1 MSGVWSYNV
10 WTMSGTGLVT
20 DERYRLH
27 DTGPGH
33 PERADRLVA
42 IDKRLDADGLL
53 KRTERI
59 KPTPAQID
67 TIALIHDRDYI
78 DRVRVECGKRL
89 EFIDTPDSAVCAKS
103 YEIALLAV
111 GGLLGLVD
119 AVATGKCVNGFA
131 AVRPPGHHAERN
143 RSMGFCLFNN
153 IAIAARHL
161 QKKQKVP
168 KVLILDWDVHHG
180 NGTQHSFEQ
189 DATVFYCSFHQ
200 HPSTCYPGTGWPHE
214 TGKGAGAGT
223 VLNLPMSPGLGND
236 AYREA
241 FEKQFLPAANK
252 FKPDFVLVSAG
263 FDAHARDPLASM
275 NLTVE
280 GFNYMLRATLDLA
293 DKHCGGRVVSVLE
306 GGYNLD
312 ALAECVADHVRTLI
326 DRSARSKDRKTK

>member
-1 MSGVWSYNV
+1 MAS
-10 WTMSGTGLVT
+10 TGLVT

-33 PERADRLVA
+33 PERAERLIA
-42 IDKRLDADGLL
+42 IDKRLKADGLD
-53 KRTERI
+53 KRAERI
-59 KPTPAQID
+59 TPKPADLEP
-67 TIALIHDRDYI
+67 IARIHDRDYI
-78 DRVRVECGKRL
+78 DRVRAECKNRL
-89 EFIDTPDSAVCAKS
+89 QYIDTPDSAVCPKS

-111 GGLLGLVD
+111 GGLLQLVD
-119 AVATGKCVNGFA
+119 AVATGKCGNGFA

-153 IAIAARHL
+153 VAIAARHL
-161 QKKQKVP
+161 QQKHKVG

-189 DATVFYCSFHQ
+189 DPTVFYCSLHQ
-200 HPSTCYPGTGWPHE
+200 HPSTCYPGTGWPQE

-236 AYREA
+236 AYHEA
-241 FEKQFLPAANK
+241 FEKQFLPAAMK

-280 GFNYMLRATLDLA
+280 GFNDMLRATLDLA
-293 DKHCGGRVVSVLE
+293 DKHCGGHLASVLE

-312 ALAECVADHVRTLI
+312 ALAECVADHVKILI
-326 DRSARSKDRKTK
+326 DRAAKNEGRRTK